1 MSKQFLGQILGYNHL
16 LAKAKIHN
24 FHLDCIG
31 DYIRPCLCWYK
42 LLIFFC
48 VGHLELG
55 QVLERVQVLEQVE
68 VLERGQV
75 LGQERGQEQ
84 VRVQVV
90 ADQFHRLI
98 HPEPHKS
105 PNVL

>member
-1 MSKQFLGQILGYNHL
+1 M
-16 LAKAKIHN
+16 
-24 FHLDCIG
+24 
-31 DYIRPCLCWYK
+31 
-42 LLIFFC
+42 
-48 VGHLELG
+48 
-55 QVLERVQVLEQVE
+55 
-68 VLERGQV
+68 
-75 LGQERGQEQ
+75 GQERGGLDEPGTAYRETAVILVDTVCPGVGPRGRRWNPAQNRAAGHYGLGVMDLQ